1 MAMFPWK
8 RRRTGKGLLVCHLLL
23 VLLLIQGLGGSL
35 TEAGQHQTPSQPW
48 YTVDAQGNHTIQLY
62 VFWSLTCPHCK
73 RALPFLERLQS
84 TYDWLQIHALELTEH
99 PANIER
105 YITMAALL
113 GQEARS
119 VPAFLFCED
128 MLVGFASADTT
139 GHVLKHKLLECHRR
153 LGQDA
158 GDETGLAEGST
169 ETTPL
174 IVPGVGRIDPSSH
187 SLPLIT
193 LIIAA
198 LDAFNP
204 CAFFVLF
211 FLLSLLVHA
220 HDRRRM
226 LLIGGTFVLCSGA
239 MYFIF
244 MAAWLNLFLVM
255 GHLRGITMG
264 AGAIALVMALLNIK
278 EYVWFQ
284 QGPSLTIPEHAK
296 PGLYRRMRNLVYTSR
311 LPSMLMGTILLA
323 LMANTYEL
331 LCTAGF
337 PMVFTRILTLE
348 NLSGAAYYA
357 YLLFY
362 NIVYVI
368 PLGVIV
374 VMFTVTLGSRKLHEA
389 EGRRLK
395 LLSGSMMLNLSLVLL
410 FVPQW
415 LESMWTAIIVLVAA
429 VAFTAIV
436 VLVERVTHKS
446 RAHVS

>member
-1 MAMFPWK
+1 M
-8 RRRTGKGLLVCHLLL
+8 
-23 VLLLIQGLGGSL
+23 LLLIQGLWSNVS
-35 TEAGQHQTPSQPW
+35 EADQHQVPSQPW
-48 YTVDAQGNHTIQLY
+48 YTVDAQGNRMIQLY

-84 TYDWLQIHALELTEH
+84 TYDWLQIHTLELTEH
-99 PANIER
+99 PANVER

-113 GQEARS
+113 GQEARA
-119 VPAFLFCED
+119 VPAFLFCKE
-128 MLVGFASADTT
+128 MLVGFASTATT
-139 GHVLKHKLLECHRR
+139 GQMLEHKLLECQRR
-153 LGQDA
+153 FGQGIGSEA
-158 GDETGLAEGST
+158 GVAERRT
-169 ETTPL
+169 EATPL
-174 IVPGVGRIDPSSH
+174 VVPGIGRINPSSY
-187 SLPLIT
+187 SLPLTT

-239 MYFIF
+239 MYFVF

-255 GHLRGITMG
+255 GHLRGITVG
-264 AGAIALVMALLNIK
+264 AGAVALVMALLNIK

-284 QGPSLTIPEHAK
+284 RGPSLTIPEHAK
-296 PGLYRRMRNLVYTSR
+296 QGLYKRMRALVYASK
-311 LPSMLMGTILLA
+311 LPSMLTGTILLA

-348 NLSGAAYYA
+348 NLSSTVYYA
-357 YLLFY
+357 YLFLY
-362 NIVYVI
+362 NIIYVI
-368 PLGVIV
+368 PLGIIVI
-374 VMFTVTLGSRKLHEA
+374 MFTVTLGSRKLRET
-389 EGRRLK
+389 EGQRLK

-410 FVPQW
+410 FAPHW
-415 LESMWTAIIVLVAA
+415 LESMWMALIVLIAA
-429 VAFTAIV
+429 VALTAIV
-436 VLVERVTHKS
+436 VLVERTIHKS
-446 RAHVS
+446 RAHALWKKEEIT